1 MPVCAREFRDTDYFV
16 KKCVSRGEIFPNRDS
31 VLTSR
36 LPPPPKKIKT
46 DREEALGVKASEAC
60 LSTSL

>member
-1 MPVCAREFRDTDYFV
+1 MPVWARECRDTDYFV
-16 KKCVSRGEIFPNRDS
+16 KKCVSRGGGYSQTETVPQL
-31 VLTSR
+31 VAYR
-36 LPPPPKKIKT
+36 LLKIKT